1 MSQKKIWFIIGL
13 AAVAVLGVMTLQ
25 LQFIST
31 SYQAQE
37 EKFNAHVVEA
47 LNQVTHQL
55 ENNENYE
62 IENGF
67 SLLDKTPSVSGGVFS
82 IYHVGEASVSPVME
96 DIKEAREQDFRM
108 QKMRMA
114 TRDVVDR
121 LRMKVLDSLLRAALT
136 NQDINATYNYAVF
149 SDRLKQFVLIDN
161 HIVMSENN
169 FTGLDNFRKTKYKS
183 LLFPKD
189 YPFQTGWLMLHFP
202 EKARAVWGG
211 LWWSLVL
218 SLVFSIVILV
228 CFGYTIRVIWLQK
241 KISEMKNDFINNM
254 THEFKTPIAT
264 ISLASDAILMPNIL
278 NNPDKVR
285 HFILK
290 IKEENKRMNGQVEKV
305 LQMALIE
312 RDKLKL
318 KITSVNINEIVEQAI
333 SNVQLRVE
341 KREGSANCLLDA
353 TNAVIEGDLTHI
365 SSMIN
370 NLLDNADKYSPEQ
383 PDIKIRTRNVANGVE
398 IQVSDKGAGMSKEA
412 LKHIFERFYRVHTG
426 NLHNVKGF
434 GLGLAYVKA
443 MITAHHGT
451 ISVQSELGKGTTF
464 TLFFPFKQPQT
475 IE

>member
-1 MSQKKIWFIIGL
+1 MSQKKIWLIICL
-13 AAVAVLGVMTLQ
+13 AGIAVLGVMTLQ
-25 LQFIST
+25 LQFIHT
-31 SYQAQE
+31 SYDAQE
-37 EKFNAHVVEA
+37 EKFDAHVIEA
-47 LNQVTHQL
+47 LNQVVHQL

-62 IENGF
+62 IENGI
-67 SLLDKTPSVSGGVFS
+67 SLLTKPPSVGG
-82 IYHVGEASVSPVME
+82 ITYTIPHIGEASVSPVME
-96 DIKEAREQDFRM
+96 DIKAAREQDFRM

-121 LRMKVLDSLLRAALT
+121 IRMMVLDSLLKVALDI
-136 NQDINATYNYAVF
+136 QGINANFNYAVF

-161 HIVMSENN
+161 HVVMSESN

-202 EKARAVWGG
+202 QKSRAVWGS

-218 SLVFSIVILV
+218 SLLFSVVILL

-278 NNPDKVR
+278 SNPDKVR
-285 HFILK
+285 HFIEK
-290 IKEENKRMNGQVEKV
+290 IKQENKRMNGQVEKV

-318 KITSVNINEIVEQAI
+318 KIVSVDINEIVEQAV

-341 KREGSANCLLDA
+341 KRDGRANCLLEA
-353 TNAVIEGDLTHI
+353 TNATIEGDLTHL

-370 NLLDNADKYSPEQ
+370 NLLDNAEKYSPEQ
-383 PDIKIRTRNVANGVE
+383 PEIIVTTRNASNGVE
-398 IQVSDKGAGMSKEA
+398 IVISDNGLGMSKDA

-443 MITAHHGT
+443 MIAAHNGT
-451 ISVQSELGKGTTF
+451 INVQSELGKGSTF
-464 TLFFPFKQPQT
+464 TLFLPFKQPKQVD
-475 IE
+475 

>member
-1 MSQKKIWFIIGL
+1 
-13 AAVAVLGVMTLQ
+13 
-25 LQFIST
+25 
-31 SYQAQE
+31 
-37 EKFNAHVVEA
+37 
-47 LNQVTHQL
+47 
-55 ENNENYE
+55 
-62 IENGF
+62 
-67 SLLDKTPSVSGGVFS
+67 
-82 IYHVGEASVSPVME
+82 
-96 DIKEAREQDFRM
+96 
-108 QKMRMA
+108 
-114 TRDVVDR
+114 
-121 LRMKVLDSLLRAALT
+121 
-136 NQDINATYNYAVF
+136 
-149 SDRLKQFVLIDN
+149 
-161 HIVMSENN
+161 
-169 FTGLDNFRKTKYKS
+169 
-183 LLFPKD
+183 
-189 YPFQTGWLMLHFP
+189 
-202 EKARAVWGG
+202 
-211 LWWSLVL
+211 
-218 SLVFSIVILV
+218 
-228 CFGYTIRVIWLQK
+228 
-241 KISEMKNDFINNM
+241 
-254 THEFKTPIAT
+254 
-264 ISLASDAILMPNIL
+264 
-278 NNPDKVR
+278 
-285 HFILK
+285 
-290 IKEENKRMNGQVEKV
+290 MNGQVEKV

>member
-1 MSQKKIWFIIGL
+1 MSQKKIWLIICL
-13 AAVAVLGVMTLQ
+13 AGIAVLGVMTLQ
-25 LQFIST
+25 LQFIRT
-31 SYQAQE
+31 SYEAQE
-37 EKFNAHVVEA
+37 DKFDAHIIEA
-47 LNQVTHQL
+47 LNQVVHQL

-67 SLLDKTPSVSGGVFS
+67 SLLEKPPSVSGPVFS
-82 IYHVGEASVSPVME
+82 IPHVGEASVSPVME
-96 DIKEAREQDFRM
+96 DIKAAREQDFRM

-121 LRMKVLDSLLRAALT
+121 IRMMVLDSLLSAALNT
-136 NQDINATYNYAVF
+136 QGINFRFNYAVF
-149 SDRLKQFVLIDN
+149 SDRQKQFVLIDN
-161 HIVMSENN
+161 HVVMSESN

-202 EKARAVWGG
+202 EKARAVWGS

-218 SLVFSIVILV
+218 SLLFSVIILG
-228 CFGYTIRVIWLQK
+228 CFGYTIRIIWLQK

-285 HFILK
+285 HFIEK
-290 IKEENKRMNGQVEKV
+290 IKQENKRMNGQVEKV

-318 KITSVNINEIVEQAI
+318 KITSININEVVEQAV
-333 SNVQLRVE
+333 SNILLKVE
-341 KREGSANCLLDA
+341 KRDGCVNYLL
-353 TNAVIEGDLTHI
+353 NADNAMVEGDLTHI
-365 SSMIN
+365 SNMIN
-370 NLLDNADKYSPEQ
+370 NLLENADKYSPEQ
-383 PDIKIRTRNVANGVE
+383 PDITIATRNTTNGVE
-398 IQVSDKGAGMSKEA
+398 VAITDKGAGMSKEA

-434 GLGLAYVKA
+434 GLGLSYVKT
-443 MITAHHGT
+443 MITAHNGT
-451 ISVQSELGKGTTF
+451 IHVQSELGKGSTF
-464 TLFFPFKQPQT
+464 TLFFPFKQPQK
-475 IE
+475 EA